1 MAWTEDIEK
10 ITCRILVQ
18 IGTSST
24 GAVKTANVTLPA
36 ISASGYTSAAFGAIS
51 DLYEPILNESIYK
64 LNAIKTYYLQ
74 ND

>member
-1 MAWTEDIEK
+1 MAYSEAIEK

-36 ISASGYTSAAFGAIS
+36 ISSTGYTAAAFGAMA
-51 DLYEPILNESIYK
+51 DLYEPVLAESVYK
-64 LNAIKTYYLQ
+64 LNAIKTYYLV